1 MNSREETVGS
11 YFFFL
16 LLCHGDALLCG
27 SPQDPLQ
34 SGAEVNIGRLGGIPP
49 GGAWTGGHEGTVP
62 PPVIP
67 LFACRVIWLLC
78 SSEKIPSFFFSFFFL
93 LCFFPFFL
101 SFFLAF
107 FPFFFFFFLFSFS
120 FLLLSFFYY
129 ASIIFLMIFLFLFDS
144 DNVVLLQGKGKK
156 LLYFLTTS

>member
-78 SSEKIPSFFFSFFFL
+78 SSEKIPSFFFPFFFL
-93 LCFFPFFL
+93 LCFFPFF
-101 SFFLAF
+101 SFFFFLLF
-107 FPFFFFFFLFSFS
+107 FPLFFSSFFSFFFFFSSAFFFFTMHRLFF
-120 FLLLSFFYY
+120 
-129 ASIIFLMIFLFLFDS
+129 
-144 DNVVLLQGKGKK
+144 
-156 LLYFLTTS
+156 

>member
-78 SSEKIPSFFFSFFFL
+78 SSEKIPSFFFLFFY
-93 LCFFPFFL
+93 CAFFPFFL
-101 SFFLAF
+101 SFFFSF
-107 FPFFFFFFLFSFS
+107 FFYFFFFSFYFYFFILFYFV
-120 FLLLSFFYY
+120 LFF
-129 ASIIFLMIFLFLFDS
+129 F
-144 DNVVLLQGKGKK
+144 
-156 LLYFLTTS
+156 